1 MDEVKFFEPH
11 ESIKKYISGYLE
23 TRQSFEQTDKPFF
36 TPKGTCAISISIEV
50 TPGSFLA
57 YPDLSAKNYVKKHV
71 PMFIGQMT
79 RIGNSILG
87 KDFHIFVIVFSPTGI
102 FHFIDGPATQ
112 IRDRV
117 CELSQMGMAD
127 LEHNMI
133 AAIKTGSSPSDW
145 VPAFNEI
152 LLDHF
157 SSKPEKKVSLD
168 VKPIVDHILAKN
180 GNLVLEDL
188 IEQYGVNTRT
198 FQKNFLQQVG
208 IPPKL
213 FCRIIR
219 FNSLLIAINSLK
231 WDILS
236 RAVEFG
242 YSDNSH
248 LYKDF
253 KAFLGMTPKQY
264 LSAYFKA
271 NLQVEEA
278 VHSNV
283 YKKR

>member
-1 MDEVKFFEPH
+1 MNQVKFFEPH
-11 ESIKKYISGYLE
+11 ERIKKYVSGYLE
-23 TRQSFEQTDKPFF
+23 TNQTFENSDKPFF
-36 TPKGTCAISISIEV
+36 TPKGTSALTIPIEV
-50 TPGSFLA
+50 SPNTFVD
-57 YPDLSAKNYVKKHV
+57 YPDASGNVFVKKHV
-71 PMFIGQMT
+71 PLLFGQMT
-79 RIGNSILG
+79 KMGKSTLG
-87 KDFHIFVIVFSPTGI
+87 KDFHIFVVVFSPTGI

-112 IRDRV
+112 IRDRIL
-117 CELSQMGMAD
+117 ELSQIGMAD
-127 LEHNMI
+127 LEKKMI
-133 AAIKTGSSPSDW
+133 EAIKKGDLPEDW
-145 VPAFNEI
+145 VGAFDKI
-152 LLDHF
+152 FLAHF
-157 SSKPEKKVSLD
+157 SSKPEKKVSQD

-180 GNLVLEDL
+180 GNVVLEEL
-188 IEQYGVNTRT
+188 VEQNGVNTRT
-198 FQKNFLQQVG
+198 FQKSFKQQVG

-253 KAFLGMTPKQY
+253 KAFLGMTPRQY

-283 YKKR
+283 YKKV